1 MGLLFFVKGL
11 IMGFSIAA
19 PVGPI
24 GVLCIR
30 RTLANG
36 MRSGFI
42 SGLGTATADAV
53 YGCIAAFGITTVTAF
68 LTGWQLVLRLGG
80 GLFLIYLG
88 YRILRSRP
96 SDLAVKAAEK
106 GLINDY
112 SSAFI
117 LTLTNPM
124 TIMSFAAVLAGLGIG
139 EASGNYWLAFIMVSG
154 VFAGSALWWL
164 ILAGIANFFRA
175 RLNMGKLIIVNRF
188 SGCLIIGFGILSIL
202 SVCALYRSDKIWY
215 NCIWLLP

>member
-1 MGLLFFVKGL
+1 MELLFFSKGL
-11 IMGFSIAA
+11 ILGFSIAA
-19 PVGPI
+19 SVGPI

-36 MRSGFI
+36 MPSGFI

-53 YGCIAAFGITTVTAF
+53 YGCIAAFGVTSVTAF
-68 LTGWQLVLRLGG
+68 LAGWQSVLRLGG
-80 GLFLIYLG
+80 GLFLVYLG

-96 SDLAVKAAEK
+96 SGLAVRAAGK

-124 TIMSFAAVLAGLGIG
+124 TIMSFAAVFAGLGIG

-164 ILAGIANFFRA
+164 ILAGIANFFRT
-175 RLNMGKLIIVNRF
+175 RFDLRKLIIVNRF

-202 SVCALYRSDKIWY
+202 SVCAVSQR
-215 NCIWLLP
+215 

>member
-1 MGLLFFVKGL
+1 MELLFFSKGL
-11 IMGFSIAA
+11 ILGFSIAA

-36 MRSGFI
+36 MSSGFI

-53 YGCIAAFGITTVTAF
+53 YGCIAAFGVTAVTAF
-68 LTGWQLVLRLGG
+68 LAGWQSVLRLGG
-80 GLFLIYLG
+80 GLFLVYLG

-96 SDLAVKAAEK
+96 SSLAVRAAGK

-124 TIMSFAAVLAGLGIG
+124 TIMSFAAVFAGLGIG

-164 ILAGIANFFRA
+164 ILAGMANFFRH
-175 RLNMGKLIIVNRF
+175 RFDPERLIIVNRF
-188 SGCLIIGFGILSIL
+188 SGCFIIGFGILSIL
-202 SVCALYRSDKIWY
+202 SVCAVAQR
-215 NCIWLLP
+215 